1 MKLLRNM
8 GIVFLSIILVN
19 LIGLF
24 VLSYQMKPLLVNG
37 IIKETIM
44 NTYLKKPIDTSNI
57 ENNENLKNV
66 DKEALQEIL
75 KSKEVEELMNK
86 YIDITMNSLTSD
98 KELEDLNMEK
108 DIFDYIKNNKE
119 KLEKAIG
126 ENISN
131 EMIEQVEEQMKSK
144 ELTKSYKEAIE
155 NEKRNMDPTFK
166 KILNSFTFFTSKK
179 FRLYCLIAIILNLLL
194 IILLQFSLYKWM
206 RVLGTSMI
214 VSGSGLTI
222 IGLVV
227 SFVIKKLTT
236 FNLNLIDL
244 IISGCVLIIIG
255 IIFII
260 IFKIISKLLSKK
272 KVNNNVISE
281 EII

>member
-1 MKLLRNM
+1 MCFKGTCFWN
-8 GIVFLSIILVN
+8 VS
-19 LIGLF
+19 
-24 VLSYQMKPLLVNG
+24 
-37 IIKETIM
+37 
-44 NTYLKKPIDTSNI
+44 LK
-57 ENNENLKNV
+57 
-66 DKEALQEIL
+66 
-75 KSKEVEELMNK
+75 
-86 YIDITMNSLTSD
+86 
-98 KELEDLNMEK
+98 
-108 DIFDYIKNNKE
+108 
-119 KLEKAIG
+119 
-126 ENISN
+126 
-131 EMIEQVEEQMKSK
+131 
-144 ELTKSYKEAIE
+144 
-155 NEKRNMDPTFK
+155 TFK
-166 KILNSFTFFTSKK
+166 KILNSFTFFTSQK
-179 FRLYCLIAIILNLLL
+179 FRLYCLIAIILDLLL

-206 RVLGTSMI
+206 RVFGTSMI